1 MAEDIHGNTVLN
13 IANEQLPEL
22 VKAFSRDITLTPTL
36 MAKAVNS
43 EGISDLEY
51 AAGDIKELIDAGL
64 KITSVA
70 DLEIWSELGTV
81 LYLAIEQNCLKEL
94 VSAFGY
100 GVKISEEMLVELVK
114 GEWFYETRGRSDRA
128 LETIYDYLPSFVL
141 ELESSNVVGVV
152 QDPVAVDAF
161 A

>member
-70 DLEIWSELGTV
+70 DLEI
-81 LYLAIEQNCLKEL
+81 
-94 VSAFGY
+94 
-100 GVKISEEMLVELVK
+100 
-114 GEWFYETRGRSDRA
+114 
-128 LETIYDYLPSFVL
+128 
-141 ELESSNVVGVV
+141 
-152 QDPVAVDAF
+152 
-161 A
+161 